1 MAVRWTEEELE
12 EYLKRTGQQ
21 RRPLPKVK
29 RVKNKYGNQQLIVDG
44 IKRDSLSE
52 SNRYEELR
60 FLERS
65 GYVKD
70 LQYQVPFLLV
80 DKQQGE
86 YRNERSIK
94 YIADFVYDELQEDG
108 SWKHIVEDTKGK
120 KTTDYV
126 IKRKLMLFFH
136 GISIRES

>member
-1 MAVRWTEEELE
+1 MSVHWTEEELE

-21 RRPLPKVK
+21 RRPPPKVR

-44 IKRDSLSE
+44 IKRDSISE
-52 SNRYEELR
+52 SNRFEELR

-65 GYVKD
+65 GYVKN
-70 LQYQVPFLLV
+70 LKYQVPFILINS
-80 DKQQGE
+80 QQGE
-86 YRNERSIK
+86 FRKERPVK

-108 SWKHIVEDTKGK
+108 SWKHIVEDKKGK
-120 KTTDYV
+120 KTKDYV
-126 IKRKLMLFFH
+126 IKRKLMLFIH

>member
-1 MAVRWTEEELE
+1 MAVHWTEEELE

-21 RRPLPKVK
+21 RRPPPKVK

-126 IKRKLMLFFH
+126 IKRKLMLFIH

>member
-1 MAVRWTEEELE
+1 MSVHWTEEELE

-21 RRPLPKVK
+21 LSPAPKIK
-29 RVKNKYGNQQLIVDG
+29 RIKNKYGNQRLIVDG

-52 SNRYEELR
+52 SNRLEELR
-60 FLERS
+60 YLMKS

-70 LQYQVPFLLV
+70 LQYQVPFLLIGS
-80 DKQQGE
+80 QQGE
-86 YRNERSIK
+86 YRNERPLK

-108 SWKHIVEDTKGK
+108 SWKHIVEDTKGH
-120 KTTDYV
+120 KTSDYV
-126 IKRKLMLFFH
+126 IKRKLMLFIY